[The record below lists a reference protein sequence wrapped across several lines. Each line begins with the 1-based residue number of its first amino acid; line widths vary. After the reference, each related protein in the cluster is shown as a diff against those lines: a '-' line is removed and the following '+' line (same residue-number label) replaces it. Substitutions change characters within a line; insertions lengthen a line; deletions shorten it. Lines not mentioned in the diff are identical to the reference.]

1 MYYPSADT
9 GNDPSDYGDISPLT
23 SHACGFPPDGVVSE
37 CCKVHPVEGI
47 CGVFWF
53 NAFLY
58 PCAKC
63 NDPSIPTP
71 MEPSTSIEPSMQPS
85 VSTLEGTDCAYCT
98 MYYPSA
104 GIGPDPDPSDYGD
117 ISPLTTHACG
127 FPPEGVVSECCKVH
141 PVEGIC
147 GVFWFNEFLYP
158 CAKCNI
164 PTPMEPSTSIE
175 PSMQPSVTSTLE
187 GTDCAACT
195 MYYPSGGLEDDPS
208 DYGDIF
214 PLTHHACG
222 GHPDSVVSE
231 CCKLNPVQGI
241 CGVFWP
247 NEFLYPCAKCN
258 DPSMSPSM
266 QPSATL
272 QPSVAPTSVGLRFSL
287 GSLALGLGALGTFVL
302 F

>member
-141 PVEGIC
+141 PVAGIC
-147 GVFWFNEFLYP
+147 GVFW
-158 CAKCNI
+158 
-164 PTPMEPSTSIE
+164 S
-175 PSMQPSVTSTLE
+175 
-187 GTDCAACT
+187 
-195 MYYPSGGLEDDPS
+195 
-208 DYGDIF
+208 
-214 PLTHHACG
+214 
-222 GHPDSVVSE
+222 
-231 CCKLNPVQGI
+231 
-241 CGVFWP
+241 